1 MLESFL
7 SARHPALLMAA
18 TLLAVTAT
26 CVLVAGG
33 TALWLAP
40 ELVTAFTRA

>member
-1 MLESFL
+1 MFEAFL
-7 SARHPALLMAA
+7 STQRPALLMAA
-18 TLLAVTAT
+18 TLLLVTAT